1 MTVRTAMPSPALPG
15 PTTTVVVS
23 FRERWGWTQAVV
35 ERLLACTPPDVPV
48 WVLDTGLPPTLR
60 QTLQALA
67 DSTPRLV
74 LLPLPAG
81 LWPQQ
86 ARGAIAAQIGTPYA
100 VFIDND
106 VLVRPGWLEPLLDC
120 AEATGAGIVGPL
132 YLWGDDETSDL
143 VHMAGGQLE
152 IQGEAP
158 ARVMGEW
165 HRHINRQL
173 ADIQPPL
180 QRSVCDF
187 AEYHCMLMRRELFQD
202 PDIFDPAIVCVH
214 EHIHASLRARELG
227 YATWLE
233 PATHVLYAARRPW
246 LLDDLPL
253 LQQRWSPEA
262 ADYSLRRFA
271 QRWGVIDDARSFGNV
286 RAFVHKHVG
295 MACPLRP
302 SLQTTGN
309 ARQPM
314 QRADLEQTPAGLLHQ
329 ARERGY
335 LPAELQDLAN
345 ALLLAIRLFNG
356 GYRPCG
362 RPFVNHA
369 IGTASVLVH
378 YGVEM
383 RLVLAGLL
391 HAAYTHTIPVN
402 APNPAMVAQQIMAA
416 LGGPQA
422 ALERQ
427 VHAYTLRQQRY
438 PLLLAQP
445 PEALLASD
453 AELLLLDVANE
464 VDMLLSL
471 EVATSGRQDLLP
483 APVLALALHTCERAG
498 APGLG
503 QTLQAQRQS
512 LADTPEADRM
522 RLQIHPHPGSFR
534 LLPQGTVAMAGPL
547 VLPVLEPTPLAP
559 AAARDKTA

>member
-1 MTVRTAMPSPALPG
+1 MTSPAPLPAAR
-15 PTTTVVVS
+15 TTVVVS

-35 ERLLACTPPDVPV
+35 ERLLAHTPPEVPV
-48 WVLDTGLPPTLR
+48 WVLDTGLPPALR
-60 QTLQALA
+60 QTLQVLA
-67 DSTPRLV
+67 DATPRLA
-74 LLPLPAG
+74 LLPLPSG

-132 YLWGDDETSDL
+132 YLWGDDETSEL

-187 AEYHCMLMRRELFQD
+187 AEYHCLLMRREVFQD
-202 PDIFDPAIVCVH
+202 PEIFDPVILCVH

-233 PATHVLYAARRPW
+233 PATRVLYAARQPW
-246 LLDDLPL
+246 LLDELPL
-253 LQQRWSPEA
+253 LAQRWAPEA
-262 ADYSLRRFA
+262 AEQSLQRFS
-271 QRWGVIDDARSFGNV
+271 QRWGVIDDARSFGGI
-286 RAFVHKHVG
+286 REYVHQHVG
-295 MACPLRP
+295 RYCPLRP
-302 SLQTTGN
+302 SLQTPGN
-309 ARQPM
+309 AHQPM

-329 ARERGY
+329 ARQRGY
-335 LPAELQDLAN
+335 LPAELQDLSN
-345 ALLLAIRLFNG
+345 ALLLATRLFNG

-369 IGTASVLVH
+369 IGTTSVLVY
-378 YGVEM
+378 YGAEM

-402 APNPAMVAQQIMAA
+402 TPNPALVAHQLMAA

-422 ALERQ
+422 TLERQ
-427 VHAYTLRQQRY
+427 VRAYTLRQQRY
-438 PLLLAQP
+438 PQLLAQP

-471 EVATSGRQDLLP
+471 EVLASGRQDLMP
-483 APVLALALHTCERAG
+483 APVLALALDTCQRIG

-503 QTLQAQRQS
+503 QTLQAQRQN
-512 LADTPEADRM
+512 LADTPEADLM
-522 RLQIHPHPGSFR
+522 HLQFHPQPGSFR
-534 LLPQGTVAMAGPL
+534 LLSQGTVAMAGPL
-547 VLPVLEPTPLAP
+547 VLPVLEPTTLAAP
-559 AAARDKTA
+559 SVAQAETA

>member
-1 MTVRTAMPSPALPG
+1 MTSPAPLPAAR
-15 PTTTVVVS
+15 TTVVVS

-35 ERLLACTPPDVPV
+35 ERLLAHTPPEVPV
-48 WVLDTGLPPTLR
+48 WVLDTGLPPALR

-67 DSTPRLV
+67 DATPCLA
-74 LLPLPAG
+74 LLPLPSG

-132 YLWGDDETSDL
+132 YLWGDDETSEL

-165 HRHINRQL
+165 HRHINRRM
-173 ADIQPPL
+173 ADIHPPL
-180 QRSVCDF
+180 QRMQCDF
-187 AEYHCMLMRRELFQD
+187 VEFHCLLMRREVFQD
-202 PDIFDPAIVCVH
+202 PDIFDPDILNVH
-214 EHIHASLRARELG
+214 EHIHASLRAQELG
-227 YATWLE
+227 YATWME
-233 PATHVLYAARRPW
+233 PAVPLFHVAHQPW
-246 LLDDLPL
+246 LLADLPQL
-253 LQQRWSPEA
+253 AQRWSPDA
-262 ADYSLRRFA
+262 TDHSLRRFA
-271 QRWGVIDDARSFGNV
+271 QRWGVIDDARSFGGV
-286 RAFVHKHVG
+286 REFVQKHVG
-295 MACPLRP
+295 VACPLRP
-302 SLQTTGN
+302 SLQTPGN
-309 ARQPM
+309 TRPPM
-314 QRADLEQTPAGLLHQ
+314 QRADLEQTPAGLLQQ
-329 ARERGY
+329 ARQRGY

-345 ALLLAIRLFNG
+345 AFQLALRLFNG

-369 IGTASVLVH
+369 IGTASVLVY
-378 YGVEM
+378 YGFEM

-402 APNPAMVAQQIMAA
+402 TPNPAAVAQQLMSA

-427 VHAYTLRQQRY
+427 VRAYTLRQQRY
-438 PLLLAQP
+438 PQLLAQP

-471 EVATSGRQDLLP
+471 EVFASGRQDLMP
-483 APVLALALHTCERAG
+483 APVLALALDTCQRAG

-503 QTLQAQRQS
+503 QTLHAQRQN
-512 LADTPEADRM
+512 LAVTPEADRIH
-522 RLQIHPHPGSFR
+522 LQFHPQPGSFR
-534 LLPQGTVAMAGPL
+534 LLSQGTVAMAGPL
-547 VLPVLEPTPLAP
+547 VLPVLEPTTLAAP
-559 AAARDKTA
+559 SVSQAARA